1 MSRTKI
7 SFIFFLLNTIHLC
20 LSSIISSDF
29 KIQSESLYMHFKS
42 GNNNETHFLSI
53 DLNSNQ
59 TYILDY
65 LYMGSSPYKRIL
77 KTNDQIYIGGNS
89 YLGTEYQDKMNF
101 GNNFKNQIKSFN
113 FYVVDPG
120 PNKDK
125 TIKPSVLSLGLNINN
140 KKHSVVHTLKSE
152 GVIASSK
159 FGLKFYPSFDLEK
172 NGTIYFGG
180 VPKEEIERLPY
191 NKKIHVTKEKNIN
204 GWSSFTT
211 KVIINEKKV
220 ETINYL
226 TEFSTV
232 SKKIEVPNELFYFI
246 VDNYLNDFIP
256 DKLCDID
263 LTKTI
268 QCSEHAMKLLVNTTI
283 DFIIDKSSFILTVQD
298 LFEKTIDNKYLFL
311 ITKNEKINKNHIIV
325 GYVFLQKYISLFDY
339 DSQTISFFSN
349 QNFSNSNNKQNILK
363 IIFYITSALLCCFLI
378 NCYIKYRSKKEK
390 RRRLIKYDYY
400 YSI

>member
-1 MSRTKI
+1 MK
-7 SFIFFLLNTIHLC
+7 L
-20 LSSIISSDF
+20 
-29 KIQSESLYMHFKS
+29 
-42 GNNNETHFLSI
+42 
-53 DLNSNQ
+53 
-59 TYILDY
+59 
-65 LYMGSSPYKRIL
+65 
-77 KTNDQIYIGGNS
+77 
-89 YLGTEYQDKMNF
+89 
-101 GNNFKNQIKSFN
+101 
-113 FYVVDPG
+113 
-120 PNKDK
+120 
-125 TIKPSVLSLGLNINN
+125 
-140 KKHSVVHTLKSE
+140 
-152 GVIASSK
+152 
-159 FGLKFYPSFDLEK
+159 
-172 NGTIYFGG
+172 
-180 VPKEEIERLPY
+180 
-191 NKKIHVTKEKNIN
+191 
-204 GWSSFTT
+204 
-211 KVIINEKKV
+211 

-246 VDNYLNDFIP
+246 VDNYLNDFIS

-268 QCSEHAMKLLVNTTI
+268 QCSEHAIKLLVNTTI

-349 QNFSNSNNKQNILK
+349 QSFSNSNNKQNILK
-363 IIFYITSALLCCFLI
+363 IIFYITSALLSCFAI
-378 NCYIKYRSKKEK
+378 NGYIKYKSKKEK